1 VERDRS
7 EDGESDE
14 PTSAEHDAAV
24 DGEAVGLDG
33 YVEPA
38 GEHQAVPPSSALPPK
53 LEAWRRRSATGAILT
68 GLALGFQQA
77 LEAPREQPSIMI
89 ETSGTPPRDLPVD
102 AEVEVLRP
110 RQSIVSIRPWLI
122 EGSNREAASPGDR
135 DGVKERRDDPP
146 GSEPSSTGQL

>member
-1 VERDRS
+1 MEQEKS
-7 EDGESDE
+7 EDGGRDE
-14 PTSAEHDAAV
+14 LASAEHDGDGGYEAGDV
-24 DGEAVGLDG
+24 DDFA
-33 YVEPA
+33 EPPVTERA
-38 GEHQAVPPSSALPPK
+38 LPPTSALPPK

-110 RQSIVSIRPWLI
+110 RQSVVSIRPWLI
-122 EGSNREAASPGDR
+122 EGSKGDAASPADR
-135 DGVKERRDDPP
+135 DVSGASP
-146 GSEPSSTGQL
+146 GESPGAEPSSPEQP

>member
-1 VERDRS
+1 MEKDRS

-14 PTSAEHDAAV
+14 FASAEHDGAV
-24 DGEAVGLDG
+24 DFEAGDDSDFVSLPGEERTA
-33 YVEPA
+33 
-38 GEHQAVPPSSALPPK
+38 PPTSALPPK

-122 EGSNREAASPGDR
+122 EGSNRPAATPGDR
-135 DGVKERRDDPP
+135 SASEGRRDEPP
-146 GSEPSSTGQL
+146 SSEPSSPELP

>member
-1 VERDRS
+1 MEQEKS
-7 EDGESDE
+7 EDGGRDE
-14 PTSAEHDAAV
+14 LASAEHDGDGGYEAGDV
-24 DGEAVGLDG
+24 DDFA
-33 YVEPA
+33 EPPVT
-38 GEHQAVPPSSALPPK
+38 ERPLPPTSALPPK

-110 RQSIVSIRPWLI
+110 RQSVVSIRPWLI
-122 EGSNREAASPGDR
+122 EGSKGDAASPADR
-135 DGVKERRDDPP
+135 DVSGASP
-146 GSEPSSTGQL
+146 GESPGAEPSSPEQP